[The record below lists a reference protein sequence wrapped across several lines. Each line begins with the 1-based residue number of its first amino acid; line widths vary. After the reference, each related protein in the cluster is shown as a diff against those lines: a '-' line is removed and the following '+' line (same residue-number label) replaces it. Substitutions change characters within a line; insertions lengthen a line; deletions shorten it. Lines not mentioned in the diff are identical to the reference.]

1 MRRRLGVVVRVVA
14 ATALA
19 LLFSYLTAL
28 LILVF
33 QIRRASQLLEEVQS
47 LSVGDSE
54 NSVGPILERFHG
66 HRWDVQL
73 GSVEDYNYA
82 LEINPWGFPT
92 LSSNEP
98 RGRVQAV
105 DRVLSPRF
113 RRAIGFRRWM
123 VSSEIAIKQHRVV
136 AVQTS
141 TIVEGAHI
149 WLGAMWRLS
158 EKPAEFEQDTATL
171 NSSTTNSQYPATP
184 GILNMQGGSGTSWSI
199 WTTPASPKG
208 QREMANQV
216 NFGCL
221 RSSSGCNSLC
231 ELLPEAAR
239 FFKEHPNLAPKGGGW
254 DDGSRTC
261 IKHDLREDWSW

>member
-1 MRRRLGVVVRVVA
+1 MRRRQGIVVRLVA
-14 ATALA
+14 AAAVALS
-19 LLFSYLTAL
+19 FSCLTAL

-33 QIRRASQLLEEVQS
+33 QIRRASQLLEEVQNV
-47 LSVGDSE
+47 SVGDSE

-73 GSVEDYNYA
+73 GSVEDYNYVF
-82 LEINPWGFPT
+82 EINPWSFPT

-98 RGRVQAV
+98 RGKVHAV

-123 VSSEIAIKQHRVV
+123 VGSEIAIKQHRVV

-141 TIVEGAHI
+141 TIVEGTHI
-149 WLGAMWRLS
+149 WLGAMRRLS
-158 EKPAEFEQDTATL
+158 EKPREFERDTAAL
-171 NSSTTNSQYPATP
+171 DSSATNSQHLATP
-184 GILNMQGGSGTSWSI
+184 GILNMKSGSGTSWSI
-199 WTTPASPKG
+199 WTTPSSPKG

-221 RSSSGCNSLC
+221 RSLSGCDSLC
-231 ELLPEAAR
+231 DLLPETAR

-261 IKHDLREDWSW
+261 IKHDLRENWSW